1 MKKFQLIIFILAVCF
16 VVQSCG
22 KEKLPLEIDLD
33 ELLAEINV
41 FIPADSLYELSDYYL
56 EEIYGFELA
65 EMTQYAALKAENQN
79 SADEI
84 LLFETNPE
92 YVDKVY
98 ELISKIQSRLLIEIE
113 NYTNNPSGMD
123 QYSKAKSSV
132 MVREQNYVFFVVS
145 AYNDDV
151 REVVRRFVSGE

>member
-1 MKKFQLIIFILAVCF
+1 MKKFQLIIIILAVC
-16 VVQSCG
+16 VTLQSCG
-22 KEKLPLEIDLD
+22 KEKVPLEIDLG

-56 EEIYGFELA
+56 EDVYGFELA
-65 EMTQYAALKAENQN
+65 EITQYAAFKAEDQN
-79 SADEI
+79 NADEI
-84 LLFETNPE
+84 LLFEANSE

-113 NYTNNPSGMD
+113 NYTNNPAGMD

-132 MVREQNYVFFVVS
+132 MVREKNYVFFVVS
-145 AYNDDV
+145 DYNDDI
-151 REVVRRFVSGE
+151 REVVRRFVSGD